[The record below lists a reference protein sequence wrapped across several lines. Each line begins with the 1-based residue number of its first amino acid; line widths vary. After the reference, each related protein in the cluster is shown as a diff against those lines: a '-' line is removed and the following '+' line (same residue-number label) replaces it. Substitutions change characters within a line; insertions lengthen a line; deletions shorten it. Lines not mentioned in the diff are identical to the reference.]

1 MRLTTIQPPNE
12 IAPWIHHFW
21 VFESQRGLPAEDARI
36 VVPNGRP
43 KLIVPWRNAL
53 VAKGPAA
60 VQESPEGEVV
70 LIGIWDQ
77 PTILSSPLDE
87 TVTIGV
93 EFRPNGLARFLE
105 ADLDSFYQQI
115 IPVDQGLGI
124 EGTRLARRVNSAATV
139 EEAVGLV
146 QRFLVD
152 RFRAVGR
159 PLRSEVDE
167 AFRLMM
173 QSGYA
178 ADIADIAEALGCSR
192 RHLQHLFR
200 SRVGLTPKRVQSI
213 LAFEA
218 VYRKF
223 SQDKDERLLRD
234 EALDVW
240 FDQAH
245 FIRVFQQFTGHSP
258 GRFADLSNEFGRIF
272 YRN

>member
-1 MRLTTIQPPNE
+1 M
-12 IAPWIHHFW
+12 PW
-21 VFESQRGLPAEDARI
+21 SPR
-36 VVPNGRP
+36 
-43 KLIVPWRNAL
+43 
-53 VAKGPAA
+53 GPAA
-60 VQESPEGEVV
+60 AQRSPEGEIV

-77 PTILSSPLDE
+77 PSILSSPLEE

-93 EFRPNGLARFLE
+93 EFRPNGLARFFD
-105 ADLDSFYQQI
+105 ADLNTLYQQI
-115 IPVDQGLGI
+115 IPIDQWLGI
-124 EGTRLARRVNSAATV
+124 EGARLASRVNSAASAK
-139 EEAVGLV
+139 EAVGLV
-146 QRFLVD
+146 QGFLVE

-159 PLRSEVDE
+159 PRRNEVDE
-167 AFRLMM
+167 AMRLMV

-178 ADIADIAEALGCSR
+178 SDIADIAEALGCSR
-192 RHLQHLFR
+192 RHLQNLFR

-223 SQDKDERLLRD
+223 SQEKDERLLRD

-272 YRN
+272 YRG